1 MEETEIQ
8 SIYSHSELSVVPSP
22 EPAVSALPFR
32 AGVLTQRTGHFAQVV
47 KHGPSQGSIAG
58 VVKEAS
64 DVGSYMKTRNVKL
77 KFIQAEKSCGGTQ
90 RAQSQ
95 NQGS

>member
-8 SIYSHSELSVVPSP
+8 SIYSHSELSVVPSQ
-22 EPAVSALPFR
+22 EPAVNALPFR

-47 KHGPSQGSIAG
+47 KHGPSQSSIAG

-64 DVGSYMKTRNVKL
+64 DVGSYMKKRNVKL